1 MHRVRALQRVKDG
14 YLVESIKS
22 KNKSLRGSSKIES
35 VLNRKQIPLCREH
48 HAQWPKLDKSRID
61 DFLLK
66 E

>member
-1 MHRVRALQRVKDG
+1 MHHVRALQRVKDG

-22 KNKSLRGSSKIES
+22 KKKSLRGSSKIGS
-35 VLNRKQIPLCREH
+35 ALNRKQTPLCREH
-48 HAQWPKLDKSRID
+48 HVQWFKLDKSRID

>member
-1 MHRVRALQRVKDG
+1 MHHVRAPQRVKDG

-22 KNKSLRGSSKIES
+22 KKKSLRGSSKIGS
-35 VLNRKQIPLCREH
+35 VLNRKQIPLYREH